1 MKKLFSTVL
10 ALCFLVSIAY
20 AQEMK
25 AVSEFEG
32 GKLYKAGKINVLEL
46 RGSYR
51 QMGRQYGGLLKGDW
65 EKCYQI
71 AFEKYFIGNNGMTYE
86 TLDKIAK
93 DYFRRLPKRL
103 QDLIYGM
110 AETSGISLE
119 KHILLNTL
127 DACAEIWGAYGK
139 LIPGTQGMGCS
150 AIVAW
155 GKYTGGGPLVVGRNY
170 DYLSYFEELLPF
182 MECVVYNPNDGSI
195 PTASFAFLGAVYT
208 QNGMNKNGIFLELN
222 DEESTGAITRRD
234 RVPNMANLMLFL
246 LDYPTMDG
254 INTGFNTTLPDFACI
269 IQVADKDAAYSYEW
283 ATYGLRRKAGSA
295 DGLLAVSNDF
305 TDPSWGLWPSPLG
318 ESTERRENLYA
329 LGDKYKGRLNVDTM
343 KKLLGI
349 PIDKGGATR
358 PKNPKIETLYQ
369 MIAVPAELKWWINLT
384 GYQGWTEIN
393 LAPLF
398 AKEE

>member
-1 MKKLFSTVL
+1 MKKLFGIAL
-10 ALCFLVSIAY
+10 ILCFSVSIVY

-25 AVSEFEG
+25 VVSEFEG

-46 RGSYR
+46 CGNYR
-51 QMGRQYGGLLKGDW
+51 QMGRQYGGLLKSDW

-71 AFEKYFIGNNGMTYE
+71 AFEKYFIGKNGMTYE

-110 AETSGISLE
+110 AETSGISLD

-127 DACAEIWGAYGK
+127 DACVEIWGAYGK
-139 LIPGTQGMGCS
+139 LIPSAQGMGCS
-150 AIVAW
+150 AIAAW
-155 GKYTGGGPLVVGRNY
+155 GEYTGGGPLVVGRNY
-170 DYLSYFEELLPF
+170 DYVAYLEELLPF

-195 PTASFAFLGAVYT
+195 PTASFAALGAVYT
-208 QNGMNKNGIFLELN
+208 QNGMNRSGIFLELN
-222 DEESTGAITRRD
+222 DDASTEVITRHD

-246 LDYPTMDG
+246 LDNSSMDG

-269 IQVADKDAAYSYEW
+269 ILVADKDGAYSYEW
-283 ATYGLRRKAGSA
+283 ATYGLRRTTGRAS
-295 DGLLAVSNDF
+295 GLLAASNDF
-305 TDPSWGLWPSPLG
+305 TDPSWGLWPSPSG
-318 ESTERRENLYA
+318 ESAERRENLYA
-329 LGDKYKGRLNVDTM
+329 LGEKYKGKLNVNTM
-343 KKLLGI
+343 KKLLAT

-358 PKNPKIETLYQ
+358 PKSSRVETLYQ
-369 MIAVPAELKWWINLT
+369 MIAVPSELKWWINLLN
-384 GYQGWTEIN
+384 YQDWTEID

-398 AKEE
+398 AKD

>member
-1 MKKLFSTVL
+1 
-10 ALCFLVSIAY
+10 
-20 AQEMK
+20 MK
-25 AVSEFEG
+25 AVFEFEE

-46 RGSYR
+46 RGNYR

-71 AFEKYFIGNNGMTYE
+71 AFEKYFIGKNGMTYE

-127 DACAEIWGAYGK
+127 DACVEIWGADGK
-139 LIPGTQGMGCS
+139 LAPVAQGTGCS
-150 AIVAW
+150 AIAAW
-155 GKYTGGGPLVVGRNY
+155 GKYTGGGPLIVGRNY
-170 DYLSYFEELLPF
+170 DYVAYLEELLPF

-195 PTASFAFLGAVYT
+195 PTASFATLGSAYT
-208 QNGMNKNGIFLELN
+208 QNGMNRSGLFLELN
-222 DEESTGAITRRD
+222 DDVSTEVITRHD

-246 LDYPTMDG
+246 LDYSTMDG

-269 IQVADKDAAYSYEW
+269 IQVADKDVAYSYEW
-283 ATYGLRRKAGSA
+283 ATYGLRRITGRAN
-295 DGLLAVSNDF
+295 GLLAVSNDF
-305 TDPSWGLWPSPLG
+305 TDPSWGLWPSPSA
-318 ESTERRENLYA
+318 ESAERRENLYA
-329 LGDKYKGRLNVDTM
+329 LGEKYKGKIDLDIM
-343 KKLLGI
+343 KKILAT

-358 PKNPKIETLYQ
+358 PKSSRVETLYQ
-369 MIAVPAELKWWINLT
+369 IIAVPAELKWWINLPN
-384 GYQGWTEIN
+384 YQGWTEID
-393 LAPLF
+393 LASLF
-398 AKEE
+398 TKEE

>member
-1 MKKLFSTVL
+1 MKKLFSITL

-25 AVSEFEG
+25 VVSEFEG

-46 RGSYR
+46 HGSYR

-71 AFEKYFIGNNGMTYE
+71 AFEKYFIGKNGMTYE

-127 DACAEIWGAYGK
+127 DACVEIWGAYGK
-139 LIPGTQGMGCS
+139 LTPSAQGMGCS
-150 AIVAW
+150 AIAAW
-155 GKYTGGGPLVVGRNY
+155 GEYTGGGPLVVGRNY
-170 DYLSYFEELLPF
+170 DYVAYLEELLPF

-195 PTASFAFLGAVYT
+195 PTASFATLGAVYT
-208 QNGMNKNGIFLELN
+208 QNGMNRSGIFLELN
-222 DEESTGAITRRD
+222 DDTSTEAITRHD

-246 LDYPTMDG
+246 LDNSTMDG

-269 IQVADKDAAYSYEW
+269 IQVADKDVVYSYEW
-283 ATYGLRRKAGSA
+283 ATYGLRRVAGKE

-305 TDPSWGLWPSPLG
+305 TDPSWGLWPSPSG
-318 ESTERRENLYA
+318 ESAERRENLYS
-329 LGDKYKGRLNVDTM
+329 LGEKYKGKINVDTM
-343 KKLLGI
+343 KEILGT

-358 PKNPKIETLYQ
+358 PRSPRVETLYQ

-384 GYQGWTEIN
+384 NYQDWTEID
-393 LAPLF
+393 LAPFF
-398 AKEE
+398 AKE